1 MRRGPAGHGRGRGL
15 ADTSPAP
22 SLPPAPGER
31 ERGRDGRTPW
41 LLPSLPPPPARG
53 GGGGA
58 GAPPRR
64 RGRRG
69 ARRWRAAPFALR
81 RRGPASAGVSASPA
95 GREGGSER
103 RAAGS
108 GLLPP
113 LPPSPRFGS
122 FSPHVKG
129 RSRPPG
135 RAPRLAEEP
144 PLPRSAGG
152 LPSASPAR
160 RPSRAAREPCGAP
173 LPRSCPAASGRRLA
187 PRRCPR
193 EYSSRGGRGE
203 GGGAAEAPPPPG
215 VPAPPPPVDA
225 PGRSRRARPALSAR
239 GGGRVGGWKRDAG
252 RRDDLTPG
260 RGVPCHGG
268 DDTLRG
274 GLGGRG
280 AVATGAASPVA
291 AAARRAGA
299 AGLARLR

>member
-203 GGGAAEAPPPPG
+203 GGGLRRPPRPRASQPRRRRWMRPGGAAE
-215 VPAPPPPVDA
+215 PAQPFQ
-225 PGRSRRARPALSAR
+225 PA
-239 GGGRVGGWKRDAG
+239 GGGGWGGG
-252 RRDDLTPG
+252 NGT
-260 RGVPCHGG
+260 
-268 DDTLRG
+268 
-274 GLGGRG
+274 RG
-280 AVATGAASPVA
+280 AAMT
-291 AAARRAGA
+291 
-299 AGLARLR
+299 